1 MSLARRHRPDPVSP
15 FSARGFETRTHGRA
29 AGRRDGIEL
38 ALVRIGKRSP
48 GGKRMSIRGHRA
60 VLALGS
66 MMTIATW
73 MTIATLLT
81 GCASNEAK
89 GPAAFVMPVPP
100 QEQGEYVLQVG
111 DSIDVTFYYHPDN
124 NQQNLLVRPDG
135 KIYLPLL
142 GEVQAAGLTAPQVAE
157 AITKRSS
164 TSLRDPKVAVNVRT
178 LNPTRVFVGGEVFKP
193 GFVTYTPGLTAV
205 QAAMQVGGWRDTA
218 DLQEVVLLQKTSE
231 GSSEYR
237 PSKINLGKV
246 VELGDTKADIILGPS
261 DVLVFPKTT
270 IAKANLWMQ
279 QYVINMI

>member
-1 MSLARRHRPDPVSP
+1 
-15 FSARGFETRTHGRA
+15 
-29 AGRRDGIEL
+29 
-38 ALVRIGKRSP
+38 
-48 GGKRMSIRGHRA
+48 MSIRGHRA

-89 GPAAFVMPVPP
+89 GPAAFVMPAPP

-205 QAAMQVGGWRDTA
+205 QAAMQVGGWKDTA

-246 VELGDTKADIILGPS
+246 VELGDTKADIVLGPS
-261 DVLVFPKTT
+261 DVLVFPKTG
-270 IAKANLWMQ
+270 IAKANVWML
-279 QYVINMI
+279 QYVINMIPIRISASPF